1 MEYFNLVTLM
11 KQFIIII
18 INLFI
23 LDVIDLIFDNI
34 LHVDKNNYS
43 LLFFKA
49 ILRLIVVISVLI
61 NVYFISS
68 NLFQGFKELWNSI
81 WKK

>member
-81 WKK
+81 